1 MYKSGSHPKKGMWQ
15 TWLLSIAIW
24 FATLATTC
32 LKSIYLAPIPGLSEN
47 CRCVRNLVICF
58 VADLKQLPMDL
69 IICRAIRSNTDQNL
83 LMMEATPCNQFSP
96 LKLSQCHQDR
106 WKKTDHMFTSSIKP
120 NGVWQS
126 FLIAFLPEILE
137 ARELEVMRFVSSLT
151 DIVDNGAVLK
161 VPMKSETVNCW
172 PTQGYFQHYYI
183 HYSSTWEGGYLPV
196 NHRFDNQ

>member
-24 FATLATTC
+24 FEVNISGPASRFVWKLPLRQESCHLLCRRSQAAADGSDRTLIRTCWWWRQRLAINSHHWSYHNVIKTDGRKPTTC
-32 LKSIYLAPIPGLSEN
+32 LPQASNPTVSGSLDD
-47 CRCVRNLVICF
+47 NL
-58 VADLKQLPMDL
+58 
-69 IICRAIRSNTDQNL
+69 
-83 LMMEATPCNQFSP
+83 
-96 LKLSQCHQDR
+96 
-106 WKKTDHMFTSSIKP
+106 
-120 NGVWQS
+120 S

>member
-1 MYKSGSHPKKGMWQ
+1 MYKSGSHPKKGMWK
-15 TWLLSIAIW
+15 TWLLSITIW

-106 WKKTDHMFTSSIKP
+106 WKKIGSCHMFSLKASKSTVGGSADDNFS
-120 NGVWQS
+120 
-126 FLIAFLPEILE
+126 LIAFLPEILE
-137 ARELEVMRFVSSLT
+137 
-151 DIVDNGAVLK
+151 G
-161 VPMKSETVNCW
+161 
-172 PTQGYFQHYYI
+172 GYYYI
-183 HYSSTWEGGYLPV
+183 IKWQGGG
-196 NHRFDNQ
+196 